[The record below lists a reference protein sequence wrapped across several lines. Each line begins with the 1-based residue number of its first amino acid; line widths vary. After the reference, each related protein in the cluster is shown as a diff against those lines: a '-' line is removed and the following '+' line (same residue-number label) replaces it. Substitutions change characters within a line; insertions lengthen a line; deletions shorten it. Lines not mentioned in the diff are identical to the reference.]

1 VSGYSPASPIISSG
15 AASAPDSTSPSPS
28 ATSDSPTSPDSPMES
43 PRLSPEPFS
52 QSGTDEYNSG
62 QSPQRVVSTSSDAH
76 ESSALSMSEQEASN
90 TDSSEL
96 SSPSDPSGT
105 DEQSD
110 PDNVGNYSPTYDK

>member
-1 VSGYSPASPIISSG
+1 
-15 AASAPDSTSPSPS
+15 
-28 ATSDSPTSPDSPMES
+28 MES

-62 QSPQRVVSTSSDAH
+62 QSPRGVVSTSSEAQG
-76 ESSALSMSEQEASN
+76 STLSMSEQEASA

-96 SSPSDPSGT
+96 SSHSDPGSGT
-105 DEQSD
+105 EHSD